1 MYETITTNIMVNNVK
16 ETIKFYVENLGF
28 QKVLSVPEDGDILNF
43 AVLSKDKISIM
54 FQEKENL
61 IEEYPTLNIR
71 DIVPTFTLFITVDNV
86 KALYDELKEKVQIAK
101 ELHQT
106 FYGQDEFAIFDN
118 NGKGIVNSN
127 IGLISYDEA
136 MYAGGYGNKGN
147 TEYYLRNG
155 YNSWTMSSAGF
166 DPSKN
171 PHEWYIGGGGD
182 IWATPV
188 SGIMYIRPVINLKA
202 DIKATG
208 TGSITSPYVV
218 QYKQPIIKTPNIE
231 VSQVESGSN
240 RNVNITYVEGYTNQY
255 SLDLGE
261 TWIPY
266 TEPITVT
273 EGTTILARGVDDTGR
288 AVSSSS
294 FKVVESNNSEI
305 REVSKSPI
313 EIPKIQVSMIETN
326 YKVEIIYSDG
336 YTGEYSLDL
345 GQTWQVYTEPFII
358 TEEITILAQSI
369 DNNGNVVSSNSF
381 QITGE
386 GSSEIREVS
395 NSPTDT
401 PNIQINDKIV
411 EITYPDGYN
420 KEYSLDSGET
430 WNSYVESITIEE
442 PTTILARS
450 LNSGNGVVSSSSFK
464 TTTISN

>member
-1 MYETITTNIMVNNVK
+1 
-16 ETIKFYVENLGF
+16 
-28 QKVLSVPEDGDILNF
+28 
-43 AVLSKDKISIM
+43 
-54 FQEKENL
+54 
-61 IEEYPTLNIR
+61 
-71 DIVPTFTLFITVDNV
+71 
-86 KALYDELKEKVQIAK
+86 
-101 ELHQT
+101 
-106 FYGQDEFAIFDN
+106 
-118 NGKGIVNSN
+118 
-127 IGLISYDEA
+127 

-464 TTTISN
+464 TTK